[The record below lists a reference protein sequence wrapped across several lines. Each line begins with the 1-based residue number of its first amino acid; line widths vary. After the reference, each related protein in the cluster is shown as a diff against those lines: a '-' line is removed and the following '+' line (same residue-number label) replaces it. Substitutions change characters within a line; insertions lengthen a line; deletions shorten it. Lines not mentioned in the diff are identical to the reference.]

1 MSSINYSQMYVTP
14 TVDNLHHFYMV
25 GFAGAVGY
33 FTFSSISRDGMA
45 ILITVVAI
53 VAIASYLLA
62 AHVHANK
69 MRNIL

>member
-1 MSSINYSQMYVTP
+1 MI
-14 TVDNLHHFYMV
+14 

-53 VAIASYLLA
+53 VATVSYLLA
-62 AHVHANK
+62 AHVHATK